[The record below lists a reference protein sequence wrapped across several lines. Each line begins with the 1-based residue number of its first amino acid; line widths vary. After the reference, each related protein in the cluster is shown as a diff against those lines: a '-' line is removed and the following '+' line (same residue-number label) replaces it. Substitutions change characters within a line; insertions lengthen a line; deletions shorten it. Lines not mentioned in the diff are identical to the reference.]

1 MVTISRFLRRFG
13 RDDTGTTAIEYGF
26 IATFIAL
33 AILSSVQLLGS
44 TLITEFYDEM
54 VAAFN

>member
-1 MVTISRFLRRFG
+1 MATISRFLARFG
-13 RDDTGTTAIEYGF
+13 RDVSGTTAIEYGF

-33 AILSSVQLLGS
+33 AILTSVQLLGS

>member
-1 MVTISRFLRRFG
+1 MKAMASLLRRFR
-13 RDDTGTTAIEYGF
+13 RDESGTTAIEYGF

-33 AILSSVQLLGS
+33 AIITSVQLVGS
-44 TLITEFYDEM
+44 TLITEFYDQM

>member
-1 MVTISRFLRRFG
+1 MKAMAKFLHRLRH
-13 RDDTGTTAIEYGF
+13 DTSGTTAIEYGF

-33 AILSSVQLLGS
+33 AIITSVQLVGS
-44 TLITEFYDEM
+44 TLITEFYDQM

>member
-1 MVTISRFLRRFG
+1 MKSIANFLHRFR
-13 RDDTGTTAIEYGF
+13 RDDSGTTAIEYGF

-33 AILSSVQLLGS
+33 AIITSVQLVGS
-44 TLITEFYDEM
+44 TLITEFYDQM

>member
-1 MVTISRFLRRFG
+1 MKPIARFLRRLG
-13 RDDTGTTAIEYGF
+13 RDTSGTTAIEYGF

-33 AILSSVQLLGS
+33 AIITSVQLVGS
-44 TLITEFYDEM
+44 TLITEFYDQM